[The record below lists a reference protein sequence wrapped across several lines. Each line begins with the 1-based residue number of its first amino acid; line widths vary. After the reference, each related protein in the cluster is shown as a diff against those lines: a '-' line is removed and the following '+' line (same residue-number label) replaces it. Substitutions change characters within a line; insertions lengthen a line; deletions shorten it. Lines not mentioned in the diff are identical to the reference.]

1 MISIS
6 ELFEVPEDIN
16 LIVFERDLNKLKELK
31 SKYNTLNK
39 ITYLNKVDIN
49 FLKSIKD
56 YKEMYFNQN
65 SYNKYHT
72 IIHKDQKVGI
82 VGIILENNLNFF
94 QIAIHQKF
102 RGKGL
107 LNIASDLIAQ
117 KYKLKILNSTIEHDN
132 ISSIKAHK
140 KAGFKMIP
148 KLRIK
153 MLIKLKK
160 LNDGQIRMVKEY

>member
-1 MISIS
+1 MTT
-6 ELFEVPEDIN
+6 
-16 LIVFERDLNKLKELK
+16 K
-31 SKYNTLNK
+31 T
-39 ITYLNKVDIN
+39 TYLDSVDIN

-56 YKEMYFNQN
+56 YKEMYFNPN
-65 SYNKYHT
+65 KYNKYHT
-72 IIHKDQKVGI
+72 IIYDNQKAGI
-82 VGIILENNLNFF
+82 VGVILENNLNFF

-107 LNIASDLIAQ
+107 LNISSDLIAQ
-117 KYKLKILNSTIEHDN
+117 KYNLKILNSTIEHDN

-148 KLRIK
+148 ELRIK

-160 LNDGQIRMVKEY
+160 LEDGQIRMVKEY